1 MSMPAVMPHL
11 QILETSSLVKSEKTG
26 RVHTC
31 HIDAAALAPLE
42 RWVSERRAMWEQNL
56 DRLGEYLAATA
67 PLAKKRKRQ
76 K

>member
-1 MSMPAVMPHL
+1 
-11 QILETSSLVKSEKTG
+11 
-26 RVHTC
+26 VHTC

-42 RWVSERRAMWEQNL
+42 RWVSERRARWEQNL

-76 K
+76 Q